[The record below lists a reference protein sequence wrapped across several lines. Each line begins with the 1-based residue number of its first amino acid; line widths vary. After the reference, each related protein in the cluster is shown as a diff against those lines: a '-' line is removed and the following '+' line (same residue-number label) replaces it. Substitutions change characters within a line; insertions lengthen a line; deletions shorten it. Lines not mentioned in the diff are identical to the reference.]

1 MAVHTMKTK
10 NTEIDA
16 QLTELDK
23 TFSWKGTASISSLN
37 VQKSGGK
44 AQGGGASVGANGSET
59 GGHAITSLGGSGFS
73 SKSPQAKTL
82 QVPSPV
88 EPLSK
93 QLKDPPSP

>member
-1 MAVHTMKTK
+1 MAVHSMKMK
-10 NTEIDA
+10 IAEIDA

-23 TFSWKGTASISSLN
+23 TFSWKGIASISSLN
-37 VQKSGGK
+37 IQKSGGE
-44 AQGGGASVGANGSET
+44 AQGGGASGGASGSET
-59 GGHAITSLGGSGFS
+59 GERTITSLGGSGFS